1 MNLLVNGWAKKLQHW
16 LYPPACVLCGGAV
29 GEGDLCSG
37 CAAELPYNIGACS
50 RCALPLPSAAELCGA
65 CLQNPPAYDGAISLF
80 RYAYPADH
88 LILRLKFQAQ
98 LHLARALGE
107 LLAQHLQR
115 EIQTMP
121 ELIIPVPLHRTR
133 LRERGF
139 NQAVEIARPIAR
151 SLSIAVDYKSCER
164 VRNTSVQ
171 SLLPAA
177 ERHKNIKGAFRV
189 TRPITARH
197 VAILD
202 DVMTTGHTV
211 QELAATLRKAGV
223 ERIDVWVV
231 ARTLL
236 QG

>member
-1 MNLLVNGWAKKLQHW
+1 MNLSVNSWVKKLQNG
-16 LYPPACVLCGGAV
+16 LYPAACVLCGSAIK
-29 GEGDLCSG
+29 EGDVCSG
-37 CAAELPYNIGACS
+37 CAVELPYNAAACA
-50 RCALPLPSAAELCGA
+50 RCALPLPNPAELCGL
-65 CLQNPPAYDGAISLF
+65 CLQDPPSYDSAVSLF

-107 LLAQHLQR
+107 LLAQHLKGQV
-115 EIQTMP
+115 QTMP
-121 ELIIPVPLHRTR
+121 ELIIPVPLHRSR

-139 NQAVEIARPIAR
+139 NQALEVARPIAR
-151 SLSIAVDYKSCER
+151 SLSIPVDYKSCER
-164 VRNTSVQ
+164 VRKTSAQ

-177 ERHKNIKGAFRV
+177 ERRKNIKGAFRV

-223 ERIDVWVV
+223 ERIDVWVL
-231 ARTLL
+231 ARTSL

>member
-1 MNLLVNGWAKKLQHW
+1 MNLSVNDWAKKLQHW
-16 LYPPACVLCGGAV
+16 FYPPACVLCSSAV
-29 GEGDLCSG
+29 KEGDVCSG
-37 CAAELPYNIGACS
+37 CAVELPYNAAACA
-50 RCALPLPSAAELCGA
+50 RCALPLPSAAELCGQ
-65 CLQNPPAYDGAISLF
+65 CLQDLPSYDSAVSLF

-98 LHLARALGE
+98 LHLARTLGE
-107 LLAQHLQR
+107 LLAQHLKR
-115 EIQTMP
+115 EMQMMP
-121 ELIIPVPLHRTR
+121 EIIIPVPLHRTR

-139 NQAVEIARPIAR
+139 NQALEIARPIAR
-151 SLSIAVDYKSCER
+151 SLSIPVDYKSCER
-164 VRNTSVQ
+164 VRKTSAQ

-177 ERHKNIKGAFRV
+177 ERRKNIKGAFRV
-189 TRPITARH
+189 TRPIAARH

-231 ARTLL
+231 ARTSL

>member
-1 MNLLVNGWAKKLQHW
+1 MNLSVNDCVKKLQHW
-16 LYPPACVLCGGAV
+16 LYPPACVLCGSAV
-29 GEGDLCSG
+29 KEGDLCSG
-37 CAAELPYNIGACS
+37 CAVELPYNAAACT
-50 RCALPLPSAAELCGA
+50 RCALPLASAAELCGQ
-65 CLQNPPAYDGAISLF
+65 CLQDPPGYDGAMSLF

-107 LLAQHLQR
+107 LLAQHLKR
-115 EIQTMP
+115 EVQTMP
-121 ELIIPVPLHRTR
+121 EIIIPVPLHRTR

-139 NQAVEIARPIAR
+139 NQALEIARPIAR
-151 SLSIAVDYKSCER
+151 SLSIPVDYKSCER
-164 VRNTSVQ
+164 VRKTSAQ

-177 ERHKNIKGAFRV
+177 ERRKNIKGAFRV
-189 TRPITARH
+189 TRPMAARH

-223 ERIDVWVV
+223 ERIDVWVL
-231 ARTLL
+231 ARTSL
-236 QG
+236 

>member
-1 MNLLVNGWAKKLQHW
+1 MPGAT
-16 LYPPACVLCGGAV
+16 LCGQ
-29 GEGDLCSG
+29 
-37 CAAELPYNIGACS
+37 
-50 RCALPLPSAAELCGA
+50 
-65 CLQNPPAYDGAISLF
+65 CLQDPPSYDSAVSLF

-107 LLAQHLQR
+107 LLARHLKR
-115 EIQTMP
+115 EMQTMP
-121 ELIIPVPLHRTR
+121 EIIIPVPLHRAR

-139 NQAVEIARPIAR
+139 NQALEIARPIAR
-151 SLSIAVDYKSCER
+151 SLSIPVDYKSCER
-164 VRNTSVQ
+164 VRKTSAQ

-177 ERHKNIKGAFRV
+177 ERRKNIKGAFRV
-189 TRPITARH
+189 TRLIAARH

-231 ARTLL
+231 ARAAWD
-236 QG
+236 Q

>member
-1 MNLLVNGWAKKLQHW
+1 MNLSVNDWVKKLQYG
-16 LYPPACVLCGGAV
+16 LYPPACVLCGSAIK
-29 GEGDLCSG
+29 EGDVCSG
-37 CAAELPYNIGACS
+37 CAAELPYNATACG
-50 RCALPLPSAAELCGA
+50 RCALPLPHPAELCGL
-65 CLQNPPAYDGAISLF
+65 CLQDPPSYDSAGSLF

-107 LLAQHLQR
+107 LLAQHLKGKV
-115 EIQTMP
+115 QTMP
-121 ELIIPVPLHRTR
+121 ELIIPVPLHRSR

-139 NQAVEIARPIAR
+139 NQALEIARPIAR
-151 SLSIAVDYKSCER
+151 SLDIPVDYKSCER
-164 VRNTSVQ
+164 VRNTSAQ

-177 ERHKNIKGAFRV
+177 ERRKNIKGAFRV
-189 TRPITARH
+189 IRPMAARH

-211 QELAATLRKAGV
+211 EELAATLRKAGV

-231 ARTLL
+231 ARAA
-236 QG
+236 GN

>member
-1 MNLLVNGWAKKLQHW
+1 M
-16 LYPPACVLCGGAV
+16 
-29 GEGDLCSG
+29 CSG
-37 CAAELPYNIGACS
+37 CAGELPYNAAACA
-50 RCALPLPSAAELCGA
+50 RCALPLPNPAKLCGQ
-65 CLQNPPAYDGAISLF
+65 CLQAPPSYDSAVSLF

-98 LHLARALGE
+98 LHLARTLGE
-107 LLAQHLQR
+107 LLAQHLKR

-139 NQAVEIARPIAR
+139 NQALEIARPIAR
-151 SLSIAVDYKSCER
+151 GLGIPVDYKSCER
-164 VRNTSVQ
+164 VRKTPAQ

-177 ERHKNIKGAFRV
+177 ERRKNIKGAFRV
-189 TRPITARH
+189 TRPIAARH

-211 QELAATLRKAGV
+211 QELAVTLRKAGV

-236 QG
+236 LG

>member
-1 MNLLVNGWAKKLQHW
+1 MSLLVNDWAKKIQYW
-16 LYPPACVLCGGAV
+16 LYPPACVLCGSAV
-29 GEGDLCSG
+29 KEGDLCSG
-37 CAAELPYNIGACS
+37 CAGELPYNAAACA
-50 RCALPLPSAAELCGA
+50 RCALPLPSAAELCGQ
-65 CLQNPPAYDGAISLF
+65 CLQDLPSYDSAVSLF

-107 LLAQHLQR
+107 LLARHLKR

-121 ELIIPVPLHRTR
+121 EIIIPVPLHRTR

-139 NQAVEIARPIAR
+139 NQALEIARPIAR
-151 SLSIAVDYKSCER
+151 SLSIPVDYKSCER
-164 VRNTSVQ
+164 VRKTPAQ

-177 ERHKNIKGAFRV
+177 ERRKNIKGAFRV
-189 TRPITARH
+189 TRPIAARH

-223 ERIDVWVV
+223 ERVDVWIV
-231 ARTLL
+231 ARAAWE
-236 QG
+236 

>member
-1 MNLLVNGWAKKLQHW
+1 MNLSVNDWAKKLQHW
-16 LYPPACVLCGGAV
+16 LYPPACVLCGNAV
-29 GEGDLCSG
+29 KEGDLCSG
-37 CAAELPYNIGACS
+37 CAVELPYNAAACT
-50 RCALPLPSAAELCGA
+50 RCALPLTSAAELCGQ
-65 CLQNPPAYDGAISLF
+65 CLQDPPSYDSAVSLF

-107 LLAQHLQR
+107 LLAEHLKDQM
-115 EIQTMP
+115 QAMP
-121 ELIIPVPLHRTR
+121 EIIIPVPLHRSR

-139 NQAVEIARPIAR
+139 NQALEIARPIAR
-151 SLSIAVDYKSCER
+151 GLSIPVDYKSCER
-164 VRNTSVQ
+164 VRKTSAQ

-177 ERHKNIKGAFRV
+177 ERRKNIKGAFRV
-189 TRPITARH
+189 TRPIAARH

-223 ERIDVWVV
+223 ERIDVWVL
-231 ARTLL
+231 ARAAWD
-236 QG
+236 Q